1 MEKAVKIIGGV
12 VIAIA
17 AVLIIFHVFTD
28 GGILHKLKDTAKQD
42 SRYDEQIQKGYEKAV
57 LADPQ
62 LCYVGKTAKTAGKEC
77 QIFEEVQVT
86 DTADDYDKSLKEAV
100 AEKRITIKEMKVF
113 QITGAE
119 TKILQTGINIE
130 DGTIDIKEPGIYQIS
145 ISGMDKYHNS
155 VGIEYLVVMNL
166 KEV

>member
-1 MEKAVKIIGGV
+1 MEKTVKIIGGV

-17 AVLIIFHVFTD
+17 AVLIVFYVFTD
-28 GGILHKLKDTAKQD
+28 GGILHKLKDGASQN
-42 SRYDEQIQKGYEKAV
+42 SRYDEQVQKGYEKTV

-62 LCYVGKTAKTAGKEC
+62 LCYVGKTAKTAGKEY

-100 AEKRITIKEMKVF
+100 AEKRITVKDMKVSRV
-113 QITGAE
+113 TE
-119 TKILQTGINIE
+119 TEIKILQTGVDAG
-130 DGTIDIKEPGIYQIS
+130 DGTVDIKEPGIYQIS
-145 ISGMDKYHNS
+145 ISGMDKYHNP

-166 KEV
+166 EEV